1 MARFSATD
9 ARMSHPSQFSL
20 LGSRRFLPFFLTQGL
35 GAFNDNVFR
44 SALVV
49 LIAFKAGE
57 LSSAEINLWSNI
69 AAGLFILPFFLF
81 SATAGQWAEKYE
93 KSRSIRRIKLLE
105 IGIMALATIGFAL
118 NSIPFLIGVLF
129 LMGTQSTLFG
139 PIKFAILPQHLKPE
153 ELVGGNAMVEAG
165 TFLTILIGFLVGGLL
180 AGFPNGPL
188 YASVAVLL
196 VAVMGYVTSRHIPE
210 APATDPGL
218 AINWNSF
225 SETWRILRF
234 LGHKRAVL
242 NSVLGIS
249 WFWFFGSIF
258 LAQMPNYTK
267 EFLGGNEQVA
277 PLVLAVFSLGIGTGS
292 LLCEKL
298 SGRRVEIGLVPL
310 GAIGLTLF
318 GIDLFLARPEAAT
331 AVGLGWRE
339 FLAAPGNLRILF
351 DLLMI
356 GIFGGFYIVPLY
368 ALIQTRAERSHLS
381 RVIAANNIL
390 NALFMVVATIMAI
403 ALFQFGFNIPEVLLV
418 TAVLNALV
426 AIYIFSLVPEFVAR
440 FLSWLIICGLYRIRT
455 DAVEKLPDEGAA
467 VVVCNHVAYTDALI
481 LMGSIKRPVR
491 FVMYHK
497 IFKIPVLSW
506 LFRSARCIPIAP
518 AKEDPALMEKAF
530 AEIDAALAAG
540 EVIGIFPEGALT
552 QDGEISTF
560 RPGIERILAA
570 RPVPVL
576 PLALRG
582 MWDSMWSRQD
592 SKLRRARLPRRFR
605 AHIELVAGELVPAGE
620 ATAAGLEATVRE
632 LRGAQA

>member
-1 MARFSATD
+1 
-9 ARMSHPSQFSL
+9 MSHPSQFSL
-20 LGSRRFLPFFLTQGL
+20 LRSRRFLPFFLTQGF

-44 SALVV
+44 AALVV
-49 LIAFKAGE
+49 MIAFKAGE
-57 LSSAEINLWSNI
+57 LSSADINLWSNI

-105 IGIMALATIGFAL
+105 IAIMALATVGFAL

-165 TFLTILIGFLVGGLL
+165 TFLTILIGFLIGGLL
-180 AGFPNGPL
+180 AGFDDGPF
-188 YASVAVLL
+188 YASVAVLVFAAL
-196 VAVMGYVTSRHIPE
+196 GYWSSRYIPE
-210 APATDPGL
+210 APATEPEL
-218 AINWNSF
+218 KVNWNLF
-225 SETWRILRF
+225 SETWRIVRF

-249 WFWFFGSIF
+249 WFWFFGSIL

-277 PLVLAVFSLGIGTGS
+277 PLVLAVFSLGIGVGS

-318 GIDLFLARPEAAT
+318 GLDLYFARPEAA
-331 AVGLGWRE
+331 AIVDLGLRE
-339 FLAAPGNLRILF
+339 FLATPGNFRILF

-356 GIFGGFYIVPLY
+356 GVFGGFYIVPLY
-368 ALIQTRAERSHLS
+368 SLVQTRAERSHLS

-403 ALFQFGFNIPEVLLV
+403 VLFNYGFNIPEVLLI
-418 TAVLNALV
+418 TAILNAAV
-426 AIYIFSLVPEFVAR
+426 AVYIFSLVPEFVMR
-440 FLSWLIICGLYRIRT
+440 FISWLMVSALYRIRT
-455 DAVEKLPDEGAA
+455 EGVEKLPDEGPA
-467 VVVCNHVAYTDALI
+467 VVVCNHVSFTDALV

-506 LFRSARCIPIAP
+506 LFRTARCIPIAP
-518 AKEDPALMEKAF
+518 AKEDPAMMQRAF
-530 AEIDAALAAG
+530 DEIDAALAAG

-552 QDGEISTF
+552 LDGEIAPF
-560 RPGIERILAA
+560 RAGIERILEKQ
-570 RPVPVL
+570 PVPVF

-582 MWDSMWSRQD
+582 MWASMWSRRD
-592 SKLRRARLPRRFR
+592 SALRRARLPRRFR
-605 AHIELVAGELVPAGE
+605 AQIELVAGELVPAE
-620 ATAAGLEATVRE
+620 QASAAHLESVVRE
-632 LRGAQA
+632 LRGSEA

>member
-1 MARFSATD
+1 
-9 ARMSHPSQFSL
+9 MSHPSQFSL
-20 LGSRRFLPFFLTQGL
+20 LRSRRFLPFFLTQGL

-44 SALVV
+44 AALVV
-49 LIAFKAGE
+49 MIPYAAGG
-57 LSSAEINLWSNI
+57 LSSAEVNLWSNI

-81 SATAGQWAEKYE
+81 SATAGQWAEKFE

-105 IGIMALATIGFAL
+105 IAIMALATVGFAL

-129 LMGTQSTLFG
+129 LMGTQSALFG

-153 ELVGGNAMVEAG
+153 ELVGGNALVEAG
-165 TFLTILIGFLVGGLL
+165 TFLTILVGFLIGGLL
-180 AGFPNGPL
+180 AGFDDGPF
-188 YASVAVLL
+188 YASIAVL
-196 VAVMGYVTSRHIPE
+196 VFATMGYWSSRYIPE
-210 APATDPGL
+210 APATEPEL
-218 AINWNSF
+218 KINWNVI
-225 SETWRILRF
+225 SETWRIVGF

-277 PLVLAVFSLGIGTGS
+277 PLVLAVFSLGIGLGS

-318 GIDLFLARPEAAT
+318 GVDLFFARPEAA
-331 AVGLGWRE
+331 VLVDLGWRE
-339 FLAAPGNLRILF
+339 FLAAPGNVRVLV

-356 GIFGGFYIVPLY
+356 GVFGGFYIVPLY
-368 ALIQTRAERSHLS
+368 SLVQTRAERSHLS

-390 NALFMVVATIMAI
+390 NALFMVVATLMAI
-403 ALFQFGFNIPEVLLV
+403 VLFHYGFNIPEVLLI
-418 TAVLNALV
+418 TAILNAAV
-426 AIYIFSLVPEFVAR
+426 AVYIFSLVPEFVMR
-440 FLSWLIICGLYRIRT
+440 FISWLMVSTLYRIRT
-455 DAVEKLPDEGAA
+455 EGVEKLPDEGPA
-467 VVVCNHVAYTDALI
+467 VVVCNHVSFTDALV

-506 LFRSARCIPIAP
+506 LFRTARCIPIAP
-518 AKEDPALMEKAF
+518 AKEDPAMMQRAF
-530 AEIDAALAAG
+530 DEIDAALAAG

-552 QDGEISTF
+552 QDGEIAPF
-560 RPGIERILAA
+560 RAGIERILEKQ
-570 RPVPVL
+570 PVPVL

-582 MWDSMWSRQD
+582 MWASMWSRRD
-592 SKLRRARLPRRFR
+592 SQLRRARLPRRFR
-605 AHIELVAGELVPAGE
+605 AHIELVAGELVRAE
-620 ATAAGLEATVRE
+620 QASAAYLESVVRG
-632 LRGAQA
+632 LRGGMA

>member
-1 MARFSATD
+1 
-9 ARMSHPSQFSL
+9 MSHPSQFSL
-20 LGSRRFLPFFLTQGL
+20 LRSRRFLPFFLTQGF

-44 SALVV
+44 AALVV
-49 LIAFKAGE
+49 MIAFKAGE
-57 LSSAEINLWSNI
+57 LSSADINLWSNI

-105 IGIMALATIGFAL
+105 IAIMALATVGFAL

-180 AGFPNGPL
+180 AGFDDGPL
-188 YASVAVLL
+188 YASVAVLVFAAL
-196 VAVMGYVTSRHIPE
+196 GYWSSRYIPE
-210 APATDPGL
+210 APATEPGL
-218 AINWNSF
+218 KINWNVF
-225 SETWRILRF
+225 SETWRIVRF

-310 GAIGLTLF
+310 GAIGLTVF
-318 GIDLFLARPEAAT
+318 GLDLYFARPEAA
-331 AVGLGWRE
+331 AIVDLGLRE
-339 FLAAPGNLRILF
+339 FLATPGNLRILF

-356 GIFGGFYIVPLY
+356 GVFGGFYIVPLY
-368 ALIQTRAERSHLS
+368 SLVQTRAERSHLS

-403 ALFQFGFNIPEVLLV
+403 VLFDYGFNIPEVLLI
-418 TAVLNALV
+418 TAILNAVV
-426 AIYIFSLVPEFVAR
+426 AVYIFSLVPEFVMR
-440 FLSWLIICGLYRIRT
+440 FISWLMVSTLYRIRT
-455 DAVEKLPDEGAA
+455 EGVEKLPDEGPA
-467 VVVCNHVAYTDALI
+467 VVVCNHVSFTDALV

-506 LFRSARCIPIAP
+506 LFRTARCIPIAP
-518 AKEDPALMEKAF
+518 AKEDPAMMQRAF
-530 AEIDAALAAG
+530 DEIDAALAAG

-552 QDGEISTF
+552 LDGEIAPF
-560 RPGIERILAA
+560 RAGIERILEKQ
-570 RPVPVL
+570 PVPVL

-582 MWDSMWSRQD
+582 MWASMWSRRD
-592 SKLRRARLPRRFR
+592 SALRRARLPRRFR
-605 AHIELVAGELVPAGE
+605 AHIELVAGAMVAPEQAS
-620 ATAAGLEATVRE
+620 AAHLESVVRE
-632 LRGAQA
+632 LRGSMA